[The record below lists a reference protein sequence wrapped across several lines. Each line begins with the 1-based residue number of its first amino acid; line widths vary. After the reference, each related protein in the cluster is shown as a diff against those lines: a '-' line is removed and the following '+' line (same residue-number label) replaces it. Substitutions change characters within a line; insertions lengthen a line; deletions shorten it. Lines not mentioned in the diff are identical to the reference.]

1 MRTLSAAFL
10 VTVAAAS
17 SATTARAEDVAFV
30 EPTSELDDGR
40 PASYVW
46 NAIDGKDTTAW
57 CSKQNPE
64 GEALAFGFD
73 APVTVTQ
80 VGVVVG
86 AVKSGDLDKARKR
99 ARLVYVSD
107 QQQRREVTFK
117 DEPGL
122 QMVDLPSPA
131 KGQRIVVEFAQFYEG
146 GSPGA
151 PVCVGEVVLKG
162 KGGAMSGDRTGAKL
176 RGLNTPSRR
185 LLHEWLDDPSAPSKT
200 LVFNLDGTFTYKY
213 TPLLEGKPAK
223 VRGKWIASG
232 GSVTLEAGGKSYPMK
247 TQLTAIDEGDGKTQQ
262 LTLSGEGPHAQIAG
276 DYKLAPLKLLGA
288 LDR

>member
-1 MRTLSAAFL
+1 MRPFTAVLIA
-10 VTVAAAS
+10 TVAAS
-17 SATTARAEDVAFV
+17 SAAAEDVAFV
-30 EPTSELDDGR
+30 EPTSELDEGR

-46 NAIDGKDTTAW
+46 NTIDGKDTTAW

-73 APVTVTQ
+73 KPVAVTQ
-80 VGVVVG
+80 IGIVVG
-86 AVKSGDLDKARKR
+86 AVKAGELDKARKR

-122 QMVDLPSPA
+122 QFVDLPSPA

-146 GSPGA
+146 ASPGA
-151 PVCVGEVVLKG
+151 PICIGEVVLKG
-162 KGGAMSGDRTGAKL
+162 KGGAMSGERTGTKV

-185 LLHEWLDDPSAPSKT
+185 ILHEWLDDPSAPSKT
-200 LVFNLDGTFTYKY
+200 LVFNLDGTFAYNF

-223 VRGKWIASG
+223 VRGKWIATAG
-232 GSVTLEAGGKSYPMK
+232 TVTLEVGGKTFPLK

-262 LTLSGEGPHAQIAG
+262 LTLAG
-276 DYKLAPLKLLGA
+276 DAPHPSMVGDYRLPPLKLLGA

>member
-1 MRTLSAAFL
+1 MRPMLLALVTTVASAAAL
-10 VTVAAAS
+10 
-17 SATTARAEDVAFV
+17 AEDVAFV

-80 VGVVVG
+80 IGVVVG
-86 AVKSGDLDKARKR
+86 AVKGSELDKARKR

-122 QMVDLPSPA
+122 QMVDLPSAA
-131 KGQRIVVEFAQFYEG
+131 KGQRIVIEFAQFYEG

-151 PVCVGEVVLKG
+151 PVCVGEIVLKG
-162 KGGAMSGDRTGAKL
+162 KGGAMSGERTGTKV

-185 LLHEWLDDPSAPSKT
+185 ILHEWLDDPSAPSKM
-200 LVFNLDGTFTYKY
+200 LIFNLDGTFTYKF

-223 VRGKWIASG
+223 VRGKWIATA
-232 GSVTLEAGGKSYPMK
+232 GSVTLDVGGKTFSMK

-262 LTLSGEGPHAQIAG
+262 LTLSGEGPHSQMAG